1 MDFFLYPL
9 ALKGGSGCVMTLDQ
23 TIEGTEMVDDS
34 DQITALKRVPTRTQC
49 RRTAALFC
57 RFRRL
62 KAGGTR
68 EFHSIE
74 GKLISH

>member
-1 MDFFLYPL
+1 MFSKPSVLPGTVP
-9 ALKGGSGCVMTLDQ
+9 ASPITVMMPATASAG
-23 TIEGTEMVDDS
+23 IAAY
-34 DQITALKRVPTRTQC
+34 QITALKRVPTRTQC